1 MRPELEEIQLLEA
14 YLANTLSEEEQL
26 EVEVRLLWDQEW
38 QKRVSYQQLAYQAI
52 RCAGRKQLKK
62 ELLSIHAR
70 LFG

>member
-14 YLANTLSEEEQL
+14 YLANSLPEAQRI

-38 QKRVSYQQLAYQAI
+38 QSKLSYQQLAYQAI
-52 RCAGRKQLKK
+52 RCAGRKQLRK
-62 ELLSIHAR
+62 ELESIHAR